1 MKSPKNVRLAQR
13 CSAKSGKAMPG
24 SGGEECPRKLATN
37 IDYFCD

>member
-24 SGGEECPRKLATN
+24 SGGEECLQPTLTIFVTK
-37 IDYFCD
+37 CP